1 MIGSSKNPIPETHR
15 WINYTV
21 WFVTIFSLHGGEK
34 FPKVDMIDMIMDKF
48 ESMNSAPHF
57 FSIQFTDYNFLEC
70 KSRNRAF
77 IVLAF

>member
-1 MIGSSKNPIPETHR
+1 MIGSSKNPIPQTHR
-15 WINYTV
+15 WIDYTV

-34 FPKVDMIDMIMDKF
+34 FPKVDTIDMIVDKF

-57 FSIQFTDYNFLEC
+57 FSIQFTNDDFLKC
-70 KSRNRAF
+70 KSGDRAS